1 MKRYYGKM
9 FALIMATLLMI
20 YLLFASGCMPEQKI
34 KNNILLP
41 PVDGVVWGM
50 SEEDAKDTIG
60 LETYEIVSENEWIC
74 NYQKEIQVYFG
85 KPAVV
90 GLSFSRIA
98 SQGLSYVYLEFDT
111 DLTDAEIER
120 IEHDLGRQSVLVQ
133 NRRVIDSRE
142 TVSELSEEIR
152 TRLKCARIDL
162 VAAESDTG
170 NIKLNASERWEVLEQ
185 TPLVTVT
192 IFNDLI
198 RFDAEVL
205 TAAILCQDKETYDL
219 YYSTIVSI
227 WQFLQ

>member
-1 MKRYYGKM
+1 MKLYS
-9 FALIMATLLMI
+9 AILILLLMI
-20 YLLFASGCMPEQKI
+20 CLPFISGCIPEQRI
-34 KNNILLP
+34 NNSILFP
-41 PVDGVVWGM
+41 PIDGGVWGM
-50 SEEDAKDTIG
+50 SEEDAKDAIG
-60 LETYEIVSENEWIC
+60 LETYEIVSENEWGC
-74 NYQKEIQVYFG
+74 NYQKEILEVFG

-120 IEHDLGRQSVLVQ
+120 IEHDLGQQSVLVQ
-133 NRRVIDSRE
+133 NRRVIDSLE
-142 TVSELSEEIR
+142 TVSVLSEEIR
-152 TRLKCARIDL
+152 TRLKYARIEPLTAD
-162 VAAESDTG
+162 EETG
-170 NIKLNASERWEVLEQ
+170 DFGLNANERWETLEQ

-192 IFNDLI
+192 IFNNLI

-227 WQFLQ
+227 WQSLQLD